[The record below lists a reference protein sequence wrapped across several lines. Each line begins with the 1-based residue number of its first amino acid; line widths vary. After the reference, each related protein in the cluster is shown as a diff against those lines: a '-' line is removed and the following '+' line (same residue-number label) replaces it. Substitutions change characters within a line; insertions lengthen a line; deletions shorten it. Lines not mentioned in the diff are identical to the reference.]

1 MIRPLV
7 VCFLLFVTYF
17 PLHAKIISDRKR
29 WWPEGRVHYRIHYG
43 VDVQMVRDAMRE
55 IEDRTCIRFVEN
67 DGGQHHIDIVAA
79 DGCFSDIG
87 YKHSTP
93 PSPTSFADI
102 QLLSLGPLCASKG
115 VALHEIGHALG
126 FTHEHNRMDRDYYV
140 HVEPKNVRP
149 GRIQEYYRKRDLEYL
164 DVPYDLG
171 SIMHYSARTFAREGV
186 NAMLP
191 LDENYHQTMG
201 QRGDMSFYDMK
212 LLNEVYCSD
221 RCSSSTRLNCQNS
234 GYADPNDCAKCLCPV
249 GFQGRLCEMVDS
261 DENCP
266 ISSVT
271 AKNSWE
277 TLTFTADR
285 NCSWMIRTE
294 YPKHHVEFRVKS
306 IKIANPP
313 HGICDDNY
321 VQIKYKADFELL
333 RTPEKSGIR
342 SNQEVQSNVC
352 QPEIIMEKVFKTPE
366 RLKTTAE
373 VVLSPA
379 SRAIMNKF
387 SVVKAA
393 ESSPISS
400 KGQILKTPERC
411 RPSTSK
417 ANVILSPASR
427 AIMEKFSSH
436 SAARN
441 QEHKGVAVYKKTL
454 PERDEGVV
462 RKRADRALL
471 HGFDCRCCATY
482 YDALK
487 LSPESR
493 KRRIDEVSRHRGVQ
507 ELPPTPPRYWDLQ
520 MPSTQTQQHLGW
532 IETSDSPLAKKP
544 RGKTA
549 RKLFVQ

>member
-321 VQIKYKADFELL
+321 VQIKYKADFGLSGA
-333 RTPEKSGIR
+333 RFCYYGPEQR
-342 SNQEVQSNVC
+342 
-352 QPEIIMEKVFKTPE
+352 
-366 RLKTTAE
+366 
-373 VVLSPA
+373 
-379 SRAIMNKF
+379 
-387 SVVKAA
+387 
-393 ESSPISS
+393 
-400 KGQILKTPERC
+400 
-411 RPSTSK
+411 
-417 ANVILSPASR
+417 
-427 AIMEKFSSH
+427 
-436 SAARN
+436 
-441 QEHKGVAVYKKTL
+441 Y
-454 PERDEGVV
+454 
-462 RKRADRALL
+462 L
-471 HGFDCRCCATY
+471 HGSTISALDRILVRYQGNEGGVFEIEYRQATVSY
-482 YDALK
+482 EDDFR
-487 LSPESR
+487 R
-493 KRRIDEVSRHRGVQ
+493 KI
-507 ELPPTPPRYWDLQ
+507 
-520 MPSTQTQQHLGW
+520 
-532 IETSDSPLAKKP
+532 
-544 RGKTA
+544 
-549 RKLFVQ
+549 